1 MSVTA
6 RQNSTSSLPRNP
18 RQHNIDDQPLPKH
31 QHDENR
37 PLISQEPN
45 NDPPSCP
52 ESGPIIRQFS
62 ARHGFVLLVSIQIG
76 SGIFSSPAQ
85 IDGNVASPGAAL
97 LSWIASGLLAWT
109 GATSMAE
116 LGAALPRNGGMQEY
130 LRYIYGDMAA
140 FLMAWIW
147 IMVTKPASM
156 AILSILLMESIESA
170 IADPTASKS
179 PPAGLSQGLFA
190 VLALIFVVLLN
201 SISSK
206 MSTRLGEGFVVMKLA
221 TVILIVVGGVAVVLR
236 HVISPEK
243 AQWGGREWYE
253 RNWFQPR
260 KSMSGEQPVDWP
272 RLSMWESLGH
282 YSAAIYA
289 GLWAYSGWDN
299 ANFIAG
305 EMRNPGRDL
314 PIAIHAAM
322 AVVMLCFEL
331 ANASYYVLLPWDAL
345 GSSNAVAVTAAR
357 SLLGFPAAAGI
368 AILVAI
374 SCAGSISANVF
385 VTARLTVAASKRG
398 YLPKFFS
405 KVGLIGTRGEGRG
418 CWPFGFPWRQANDY
432 VRIPH
437 VGDSERARGSS
448 GDEGDSINEEPE
460 TVKERWNIP
469 VNAMLLNFLLT
480 TTYILT
486 GSFRTLLTFV
496 GMAEYTFFFLTVVG
510 LLILRFR
517 EPELRRP
524 YKPIIAV
531 PVVFCLVSAAVLFRT
546 AVFVPLQ
553 AVILVLLFV
562 GGVVVHRCR

>member
-1 MSVTA
+1 MSVTTC
-6 RQNSTSSLPRNP
+6 QNSSSSSQRDPR
-18 RQHNIDDQPLPKH
+18 RHNIDDEPLPKH

-37 PLISQEPN
+37 PLVSQEPN

-109 GATSMAE
+109 GATSIAE

-130 LRYIYGDMAA
+130 LQYIYGDMAA

-147 IMVTKPASM
+147 IVVTKPASM
-156 AILSILLMESIESA
+156 AILSILLVESIESA
-170 IADPTASKS
+170 IVDPTASKS

-190 VLALIFVVLLN
+190 VLALIVVVLLN

-221 TVILIVVGGVAVVLR
+221 TVTLIVVGGVAVVLG
-236 HVISPEK
+236 HVISPDK
-243 AQWGGREWYE
+243 AQWGGREWHE

-260 KSMSGEQPVDWP
+260 KSMSGGQPVDWP

-314 PIAIHAAM
+314 PIAIHTSM
-322 AVVMLCFEL
+322 TVVMLCFEL
-331 ANASYYVLLPWDAL
+331 ANASYYVLLPWEAV

-385 VTARLTVAASKRG
+385 VTARLTVAASQRG
-398 YLPKFFS
+398 YLPKLFS
-405 KVGLIGTRGEGRG
+405 EVGLLDNG
-418 CWPFGFPWRQANDY
+418 Y

-437 VGDSERARGSS
+437 DGNSERTGGSS
-448 GDEGDSINEEPE
+448 GDEGDSTNEEPE
-460 TVKERWNIP
+460 TAKERWNIP
-469 VNAMLLNFLLT
+469 INAMLLNFLLT

-562 GGVVVHRCR
+562 GGIVVHRCR